1 MNPSKSAKQQ
11 ALKAVTLLRG
21 HLPLERSKMKLR
33 LTVPAAG
40 TGRAHEAWGFRCY
53 FAPTSL
59 PAAAARLALRAR
71 LNDAPGASID
81 DEGGSGGATYVVD
94 VTCDPGLYRAL
105 EEEVTRV
112 EGGGGSLE
120 VLSLRAAAGEDG
132 GAGGGHG
139 GSGGAD
145 DDDDPRDVAARP
157 VGSGSSSAG
166 SRAVASGAVSTDAV
180 AAAARGT
187 GMVVR
192 RVTQPG
198 ARLHCNSCDV
208 HFDGPE
214 AHRAHFRS
222 DLHRW
227 VGEGGWR
234 ARRVVYSTVIVNVV
248 LCPVCR
254 RQV

>member
-1 MNPSKSAKQQ
+1 MR
-11 ALKAVTLLRG
+11 RG
-21 HLPLERSKMKLR
+21 PRR
-33 LTVPAAG
+33 RGAPAA
-40 TGRAHEAWGFRCY
+40 TSDPHPC
-53 FAPTSL
+53 PTRPSS
-59 PAAAARLALRAR
+59 AARLALRAR

-81 DEGGSGGATYVVD
+81 DEGGAGGATYVVD
-94 VTCDPGLYRAL
+94 VTCDPGLYRVL
-105 EEEVTRV
+105 EEEVGRV
-112 EGGGGSLE
+112 EGGGSLE
-120 VLSLRAAAGEDG
+120 VLSLRAAAGDDG

-145 DDDDPRDVAARP
+145 DDDDLRDVAARP
-157 VGSGSSSAG
+157 VGSGSSGAG
-166 SRAVASGAVSTDAV
+166 ARAAVSGAVSTDAV

-214 AHRAHFRS
+214 AHRAHFRA

-227 VGEGGWR
+227 VGGR
-234 ARRVVYSTVIVNVV
+234 AGRSSIVAPSFARCRVPPCVDHRYNLKRKMRAQPPIPETEFAALSAAAIAAV
-248 LCPVCR
+248 LDALE
-254 RQV
+254 